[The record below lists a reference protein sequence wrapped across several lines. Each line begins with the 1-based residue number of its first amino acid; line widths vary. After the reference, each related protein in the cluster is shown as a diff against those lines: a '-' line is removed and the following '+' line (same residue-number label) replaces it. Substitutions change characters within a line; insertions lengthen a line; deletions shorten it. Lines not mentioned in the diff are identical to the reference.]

1 MLGIVFIILK
11 SILLALLGL
20 VLLLL
25 LLLNIILWVPIR
37 YQVYGSKYDAILAYG
52 QVDYLFGLIRVRF
65 RYDGDGVHYTVHIL
79 WFKVHDSKAIPKKKS
94 KHPKKQTD
102 SKMTYVKNVV
112 VDEKT
117 DVKKIEIKEI
127 EVKEIRNEENKPKTE
142 ESNSKEPEIRV
153 KETQTEEAK
162 SKETKSKETKPPKT
176 PKVKKHKKTKDEK
189 SETSTWEQIK
199 SGIELLRSDKHK
211 GVLKFVL
218 GKVHKMIKSILP
230 RRIEADII
238 FGFADPAT
246 TGLVLGGVSMFYP
259 CYGNA
264 VVIIPN
270 FEEVMFEG
278 DIKIRGKIV
287 IGVLVYYGLRVII
300 DKRVRSIIK
309 AVR

>member
-1 MLGIVFIILK
+1 MK

-37 YQVYGSKYDAILAYG
+37 YQAYGSKYDAILAYG

-65 RYDGDGVHYTVHIL
+65 RYDGDGIHYTVHIL

-102 SKMTYVKNVV
+102 GKMTYVKNVV

-117 DVKKIEIKEI
+117 DVKKIE
-127 EVKEIRNEENKPKTE
+127 VKEIKIEEKKPKTE

-153 KETQTEEAK
+153 KETQTEETQTEEAKPKEAK

-238 FGFADPAT
+238 FGFDDPAT
-246 TGLVLGGVSMFYP
+246 TGLVLGGISMFYP

-278 DIKIRGKIV
+278 DLKIRGKIV

>member
-37 YQVYGSKYDAILAYG
+37 YQAYGSKYDAILAYG

-102 SKMTYVKNVV
+102 GKMTYVKNVV

-117 DVKKIEIKEI
+117 EVKKKEVKEI
-127 EVKEIRNEENKPKTE
+127 EVKEIKIEENKPKTE
-142 ESNSKEPEIRV
+142 ESNSKEPQISV
-153 KETQTEEAK
+153 KEIQTEE
-162 SKETKSKETKPPKT
+162 SKQTKT

-218 GKVHKMIKSILP
+218 GKVHKMVKSILP

-259 CYGNA
+259 YYGNA
-264 VVIIPN
+264 VIIIPN

>member
-11 SILLALLGL
+11 SIVLALLGL

-52 QVDYLFGLIRVRF
+52 QVDYLFGLIRLRL
-65 RYDGDGVHYTVHIL
+65 RYDGDGVQYTVHIL
-79 WFKVHDSKAIPKKKS
+79 WFKVHDSEGVKKKDV
-94 KHPKKQTD
+94 KPRKVENATHLNQENQVKKELPQKAT
-102 SKMTYVKNVV
+102 
-112 VDEKT
+112 DEKRT
-117 DVKKIEIKEI
+117 EIKDLVIEEQVESKESVTQIKEI
-127 EVKEIRNEENKPKTE
+127 KT
-142 ESNSKEPEIRV
+142 KEPELV
-153 KETQTEEAK
+153 KEEPIKDKK
-162 SKETKSKETKPPKT
+162 SFKLPKFSKRKKDKKNKENNEKT
-176 PKVKKHKKTKDEK
+176 SDPSVL
-189 SETSTWEQIK
+189 EQIK

-230 RRIEADII
+230 RHIEADII
-238 FGFADPAT
+238 FGFDDPAT
-246 TGLVLGGVSMFYP
+246 TGLVLGGISMFYP
-259 CYGNA
+259 CYGNT
-264 VVIIPN
+264 VDVIPN

-287 IGVLVYYGLRVII
+287 IGVLVYYGLRIII

>member
-25 LLLNIILWVPIR
+25 ILVNIILWVPIR
-37 YQVYGSKYDAILAYG
+37 YQAYGSKYDAILAYG
-52 QVDYLFGLIRVRF
+52 KVDYLFGLIRVRF
-65 RYDGDGVHYTVHIL
+65 RYDGDGIRYEVKIL
-79 WFKVHDSKAIPKKKS
+79 WFKVYDSTVPRKNKKAIKKNPIKDTKKS
-94 KHPKKQTD
+94 YP
-102 SKMTYVKNVV
+102 
-112 VDEKT
+112 DEKEN
-117 DVKKIEIKEI
+117 KLI
-127 EVKEIRNEENKPKTE
+127 EENPVE
-142 ESNSKEPEIRV
+142 EKKEVVAEVPQESKETIIETKNNRSKEQASASKEPI
-153 KETQTEEAK
+153 
-162 SKETKSKETKPPKT
+162 
-176 PKVKKHKKTKDEK
+176 KDEK
-189 SETSTWEQIK
+189 SLKSKKAKKTKKQKKAKNGKSEPSLWEQIQ
-199 SGIELLRSDKHK
+199 SGIELLRSEKHK

-218 GKVHKMIKSILP
+218 GKVYKMIKSILP
-230 RRIEADII
+230 RHIEADII
-238 FGFADPAT
+238 FGFDDPAT

-259 CYGNA
+259 CYGKT

-287 IGVLVYYGLRVII
+287 IGVIVYYGLRVII

>member
-52 QVDYLFGLIRVRF
+52 QVDYLFGLIRLRF
-65 RYDGDGVHYTVHIL
+65 RYDGDGVWYRVHIL
-79 WFKVHDSKAIPKKKS
+79 WFRVYDSTGEKKKDIKNRKVKDTTHSNRDSKEKIILSEKPMEEK
-94 KHPKKQTD
+94 
-102 SKMTYVKNVV
+102 
-112 VDEKT
+112 KT
-117 DVKKIEIKEI
+117 DVKDTAVEEKTELKEPVTQIKES
-127 EVKEIRNEENKPKTE
+127 KT
-142 ESNSKEPEIRV
+142 KEPEL
-153 KETQTEEAK
+153 
-162 SKETKSKETKPPKT
+162 
-176 PKVKKHKKTKDEK
+176 VKKEPGKEKKRFKFSKISKRKKDKENKEKK
-189 SETSTWEQIK
+189 SEPSVLEQIK

-218 GKVHKMIKSILP
+218 GKVYKMVKSILP
-230 RRIEADII
+230 RHIEVDII
-238 FGFADPAT
+238 FGFDDPAT

-259 CYGNA
+259 CYGNT
-264 VVIIPN
+264 VVVIPN

-278 DIKIRGKIV
+278 DLKIRGKIV
-287 IGVLVYYGLRVII
+287 IGVLVYYGLRIII

>member
-1 MLGIVFIILK
+1 MK
-11 SILLALLGL
+11 SIVVALLGL

-52 QVDYLFGLIRVRF
+52 QVDYLFGLIRLRF
-65 RYDGDGVHYTVHIL
+65 RYDGDGVQYTVHIL
-79 WFKVHDSKAIPKKKS
+79 WFKVHDSEGVKKKDVKPRKVEKATHLNQENQVKKELPQKAIEEKKTEI
-94 KHPKKQTD
+94 QD
-102 SKMTYVKNVV
+102 II
-112 VDEKT
+112 
-117 DVKKIEIKEI
+117 IEEQVEFKEPVTQ
-127 EVKEIRNEENKPKTE
+127 VKEIKT
-142 ESNSKEPEIRV
+142 KEPELVI
-153 KETQTEEAK
+153 KEPIKDKK
-162 SKETKSKETKPPKT
+162 SFKLPKFSKRKKNKENNEKKSDPS
-176 PKVKKHKKTKDEK
+176 VL
-189 SETSTWEQIK
+189 EQIK

-230 RRIEADII
+230 RHIEADII
-238 FGFADPAT
+238 FGFDDPAT
-246 TGLVLGGVSMFYP
+246 TGLVLGGISMFYP
-259 CYGNA
+259 CYGNTI
-264 VVIIPN
+264 VIIPN

-287 IGVLVYYGLRVII
+287 IGVLVYYGLRIII